1 MFEVF
6 TPLTTPHPPSSFP
19 PSHTPLFIS
28 LRACVCVSGCLCV
41 RTGLPATSESSL
53 GGVFNNLSI
62 PAHTRGCTH
71 SFHRYQAYG
80 SVMRLLACKI
90 VMPAPSGT
98 AETKSQPPLAS
109 LLAAPASRGCQRWP
123 MHYTRLVLGVAA
135 SLSCSL
141 SLSACCGWPILMK
154 GGVEK
159 RSSEK
164 EVMAAAEDVKCVS
177 LHPKQTRYLEGREGG
192 FKHSSDVTPSCA
204 AL

>member
-6 TPLTTPHPPSSFP
+6 TPPHHQHPAPSILL
-19 PSHTPLFIS
+19 PSIPHAFIHFS
-28 LRACVCVSGCLCV
+28 ASVCVCVCVSGRLCV

-135 SLSCSL
+135 SLSSSL
-141 SLSACCGWPILMK
+141 SLSLDAA
-154 GGVEK
+154 GG
-159 RSSEK
+159 
-164 EVMAAAEDVKCVS
+164 
-177 LHPKQTRYLEGREGG
+177 Q
-192 FKHSSDVTPSCA
+192 F
-204 AL
+204 